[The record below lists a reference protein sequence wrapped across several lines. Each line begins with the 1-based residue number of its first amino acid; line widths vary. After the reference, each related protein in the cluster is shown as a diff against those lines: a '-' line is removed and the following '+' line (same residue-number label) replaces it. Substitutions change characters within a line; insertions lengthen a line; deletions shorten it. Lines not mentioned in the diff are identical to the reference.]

1 MINSSV
7 RYVKDPIV
15 GKYDWVYDLDLT
27 SLYPSIIMTL
37 NISPETK
44 IGKIHDW
51 DANEFMKGKVDTY
64 SIGDDTI
71 TKDNLKEYLND
82 SKFSVSS
89 NGVLYRTDEVGCI
102 PGILDL
108 WFQQRVEYKNE
119 MKKYGKL
126 VTKKNTHS
134 FTKDNWFKRFYLTHY
149 MVC

>member
-7 RYVKDPIV
+7 YVKDPIV

-27 SLYPSIIMTL
+27 SLYPSIIMIS
-37 NISPETK
+37 NISSETK
-44 IGKIHDW
+44 VVVHDW
-51 DANEFMKGKVDTY
+51 DVNKFMKGEVDTY
-64 SIGDDTI
+64 GIGHDTI

-119 MKKYGKL
+119 MKKYGKI
-126 VTKKNTHS
+126 
-134 FTKDNWFKRFYLTHY
+134 R
-149 MVC
+149 

>member
-1 MINSSV
+1 
-7 RYVKDPIV
+7 
-15 GKYDWVYDLDLT
+15 
-27 SLYPSIIMTL
+27 
-37 NISPETK
+37 
-44 IGKIHDW
+44 
-51 DANEFMKGKVDTY
+51 MKGEVDTY

-119 MKKYGKL
+119 MKKYGKT
-126 VTKKNTHS
+126 VTKKKYGIFH
-134 FTKDNWFKRFYLTHY
+134 KRQLVQKILLNSLYGVLGLHR
-149 MVC
+149 